1 MSVKIVKVAIDVPI
15 FQLFD
20 YLWDDKKLNQNPQQG
35 LIVKVEFG
43 NKEKI
48 GIVLQDKYQESN
60 SNDQQRKLKS
70 VLGIAQVI
78 KMDDGLIRLCQFAS
92 KYYLRPLGEIL
103 FSTIPT
109 EWKKTERWE
118 ALEKQKNRNLKKEKA
133 EPTFEKEH
141 ELWSLNQ
148 EQKYAYDQLNK
159 TSDKKAYELILLKGV
174 TGSGKTAVYLQWLKN
189 ILKGNQ
195 GQCLILVP
203 EINLTPQLEK
213 IIRNVFVNEEVSVLH
228 SNITPAKRN
237 FAWWQIQN
245 GISRVIIGTRL
256 SIFAPIPH
264 LKAIVVDEEHDGSY
278 KQQDGL
284 RYNARDLAIWRGAD
298 IKIPV
303 VLTSATPS
311 SETWQ
316 KVIEKK
322 ITLLELNKKAKE
334 GATFSQLHVIDT
346 YKAKKNKTVDSYG
359 LTTEIKKII
368 EETWQRNKQTLVYI
382 NRRGYS
388 PILHCAACQWKSE
401 CKKCSAWMVVHKKS
415 TGKSDFNL
423 QCHHCGLVMYPPKY
437 CPDCGNQ
444 DLKTIGLGTQKIE
457 EHLSQEF
464 PKIELMRIDS
474 DTTKAKGSADA
485 LFTKVHEGK
494 PCLIVGTQMIT
505 KGHDFQHVETV
516 VVLDVDKSLFSQD
529 FRAIEKIF
537 SQLVQVAGRG
547 GRSAQTKQSNIYI
560 QTEFVDHQLFK
571 ALSEHRYDDFITDI
585 VMERKE
591 NELPPHTYQA
601 LIIVESKTEINN
613 LEILHE
619 IKNYIEGLA
628 YKKTLIYDPTPR
640 MLHKLSGIE
649 RNQLLIESQ
658 DRIELQTLLEK
669 ALDLIEE
676 LKKKTRT
683 IKIHIDRD
691 PTLF

>member
-1 MSVKIVKVAIDVPI
+1 MSIKIVKVAIDVPL

-20 YLWDDKKLNQNPQQG
+20 YLWDENKLNHPPRQG

-43 NKEKI
+43 KKEKI
-48 GIVLQDKYQESN
+48 GIVLQNKYLESN

-70 VLGIAQVI
+70 VLELAQVI
-78 KMDDGLIRLCQFAS
+78 KMDEGLIRLCQFAS
-92 KYYLRPLGEIL
+92 KYYLKPLGEIL
-103 FSTIPT
+103 FSSIPT
-109 EWKKTERWE
+109 EWKKTERWD
-118 ALEKQKNRNLKKEKA
+118 ALEKQKNRKLKKEITYLP
-133 EPTFEKEH
+133 ENSEVETWP
-141 ELWSLNQ
+141 LNQ

-159 TSDKKAYELILLKGV
+159 ISCKKEFELILLKGV
-174 TGSGKTAVYLQWLKN
+174 TGSGKTAVYLQWLKT
-189 ILKGNQ
+189 ILQENN

-213 IIRNVFVNEEVSVLH
+213 VIRGVFVNEEVSVLH
-228 SNITPAKRN
+228 SNITAAKRN
-237 FAWWQIQN
+237 YAWWQIQN

-256 SIFAPIPH
+256 SIFAPIPN

-322 ITLLELNKKAKE
+322 ITLLELNKKAKK
-334 GATFSQLHVIDT
+334 GATFSQLHLIDT
-346 YKAKKNKTVDSYG
+346 NKAKKNKTIDSYG
-359 LTTEIKKII
+359 LTIEIKKVI
-368 EETWQRNKQTLVYI
+368 EETWKRNKQTLIYI

-401 CKKCSAWMVVHKKS
+401 CKKCSAWMVVHKKNS
-415 TGKSDFNL
+415 GKSDFNL
-423 QCHHCGLVMYPPKY
+423 QCHHCGLVMLPPKY

-444 DLKTIGLGTQKIE
+444 DLVTIGLGTQKIE
-457 EHLSQEF
+457 EHLSQEY
-464 PKIELMRIDS
+464 PKIELLRIDS
-474 DTTKAKGSADA
+474 DTTKNKGSADA
-485 LFTKVHEGK
+485 LFSKIHEGK

-516 VVLDVDKSLFSQD
+516 IVLDVDKSLFSQD

-547 GRSAQTKQSNIYI
+547 GRSEETEQSNIYI
-560 QTEFVDHQLFK
+560 QTEFVEHPLFK

-591 NELPPHTYQA
+591 NELPPYTYQA
-601 LIIVESKTEINN
+601 LIIVESKTEKNN

-619 IKNYIEGLA
+619 IKNYIEGQKYL
-628 YKKTLIYDPTPR
+628 KTLIYDPTPR
-640 MLHKLSGIE
+640 MLHKLSGVE
-649 RNQLLIESQ
+649 RNQLLIESKE
-658 DRIELQTLLEK
+658 RTELQTLLEK

-676 LKKKTRT
+676 LKKKSRA

-691 PTLF
+691 PTIF